1 MTPTDSLLKMRKAA
15 AADLPLVVAM
25 LADDMLG
32 AARERPG
39 DIALYEAALRRIE
52 AQDGNQLLVAE
63 LPEGVVGCLQLI
75 VIPGLGL
82 QGALRGQIEGV
93 RVASSHRGQRIGERM
108 IALAVEAARAAG
120 CRVVQLTTD
129 KRRTD
134 AHRFYERL
142 GFKASHEGMKLD
154 LT

>member
-1 MTPTDSLLKMRKAA
+1 MTPTDSLLKMRKAVP
-15 AADLPLVVAM
+15 ADLPLVVAM

-52 AQDGNQLLVAE
+52 AQDGNQLLVAQ